1 MKASSRTTGV
11 ELMRASTVIYRVIKR
26 LMDIIGSCIA
36 LVLFSPIILYIVIAI
51 KIEDRGP
58 VLYKQTRVG
67 KDGQEFDLWKFRSM
81 VQGADKIKGDLADQN
96 EIEDGPMFKIKDDPR
111 ITKTGRFIRHHSL
124 DEVPQFVNILKGDM
138 SLVGPR
144 PALPKEVAEYSE
156 RDMERLQVIP
166 GLTGLWQVSGRSK
179 LTFAQMVDLDLQYI
193 GRRSTWFDMK
203 IIFKTFLQMFDP
215 KDSGAY

>member
-1 MKASSRTTGV
+1 
-11 ELMRASTVIYRVIKR
+11 MRASTVVYKVTKR
-26 LMDIIGSCIA
+26 LMDIVGSCVA
-36 LVLFSPIILYIVIAI
+36 LVIFSPVILYIVIAI
-51 KIEDRGP
+51 KLEDHGP

-67 KDGQEFDLWKFRSM
+67 KNGQEFELWKFRSM
-81 VQGADKIKGDLADQN
+81 VQGADKIKGQLADQN

-111 ITKTGRFIRHHSL
+111 ITKVGKFIRHHSL

-144 PALPKEVAEYSE
+144 PALPREVAEYDE

-179 LTFAQMVDLDLQYI
+179 LTFAQMVDLDLTYI
-193 GRRSTWFDMK
+193 NHRSIWFDIR

>member
-1 MKASSRTTGV
+1 MKASSKTTGV
-11 ELMRASTVIYRVIKR
+11 ELMRASTILYKVTKR
-26 LMDIIGSCIA
+26 LMDIVGSCIA

-51 KIEDRGP
+51 KLEDRGP

-67 KDGQEFDLWKFRSM
+67 KDGQEFELWKFRSM
-81 VQGADKIKGDLADQN
+81 VQGADKIKGELADQN
-96 EIEDGPMFKIKDDPR
+96 EIEDGPMFKMKDDPR
-111 ITKTGRFIRHHSL
+111 ITKTGKFIRHHSL

-156 RDMERLQVIP
+156 RDKERLQVIP

-193 GRRSTWFDMK
+193 GQRSISCDVR
-203 IIFKTFLQMFDP
+203 IIVKTFFQMFDP
-215 KDSGAY
+215 KDTGAY

>member
-11 ELMRASTVIYRVIKR
+11 ELMRASTILYKVTKR

-51 KIEDRGP
+51 KLEDRGP

-67 KDGQEFDLWKFRSM
+67 KDGQEFELWKFRSM
-81 VQGADKIKGDLADQN
+81 VQGADKIKGELADQN
-96 EIEDGPMFKIKDDPR
+96 EIEDGPMFKMKDDPR
-111 ITKTGRFIRHHSL
+111 ITKTGKFIRHHSL

-144 PALPKEVAEYSE
+144 PALPKEVAEYSDHD
-156 RDMERLQVIP
+156 RERLQVIP

-193 GRRSTWFDMK
+193 DKRSVLFDLQ
-203 IIFKTFLQMFDP
+203 IIMKTFFQMFDP
-215 KDSGAY
+215 KDTGAY